1 MRRNNCSRFTSIIET
16 RILLLYQ
23 LKTDALYIEER
34 ITKLT
39 LLANFNR
46 LYNTCEFALLLTY
59 FTTRTRPTTY
69 TYTVSAACPSRFAPL
84 LLLLFPPPSART
96 IIFFFFC
103 FLIIIYGEARLRR
116 TRAILRVSYYDS
128 FTTVDTLFSVSSIL
142 ARSVGHERN
151 RHNLAIVEFVW

>member
-96 IIFFFFC
+96 IIFFFF
-103 FLIIIYGEARLRR
+103 LL
-116 TRAILRVSYYDS
+116 SYYYLWRS
-128 FTTVDTLFSVSSIL
+128 AFTTNARYSTRLVLRLLYDCRHALFRFIHL
-142 ARSVGHERN
+142 GEVGRT
-151 RHNLAIVEFVW
+151 